1 MFDGSHELGLVGL
14 FHSRKQ
20 VLLVCH
26 LESLAPVPRGWLNG
40 NLSLVVCGKVTEK
53 GPPALMRSGVRS
65 S

>member
-1 MFDGSHELGLVGL
+1 MFDSSHELGLVGL

-26 LESLAPVPRGWLNG
+26 LESSAPVPSGWLNG
-40 NLSLVVCGKVTEK
+40 KLPLVVCGKVTEK
-53 GPPALMRSGVRS
+53 EPPALVRSGVRS